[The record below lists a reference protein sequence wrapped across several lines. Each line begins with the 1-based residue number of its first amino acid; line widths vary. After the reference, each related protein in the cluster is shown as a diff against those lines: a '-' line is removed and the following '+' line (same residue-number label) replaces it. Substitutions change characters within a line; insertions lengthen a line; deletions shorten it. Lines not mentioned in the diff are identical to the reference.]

1 MCGHFAMVRET
12 SFMKET
18 PILPEHEFPVRT
30 GESEPPEPPPPDSEG
45 LGASA
50 VLRRAGTV
58 ILALAS
64 VSFAALFAIWFF
76 EIDLRDPS
84 DRVIRAY
91 ATEHRQIDL
100 RFPGAGYRPFR
111 TIRPP
116 DEGYDFTAADL
127 AVYEDDL
134 KKEIQ
139 EGTGDSESLF
149 AMAEICLVRL
159 QPLQAID
166 ILERLRL
173 FSPKDPKILG
183 ALAYGNYLLFKSTKE
198 TKDLLR
204 SVDLFEAALKEDP
217 SDPVLL
223 FNAGTVAQHAK
234 LREQARQRYIRFLAV
249 EPDTGWAAEVKMRLR
264 ELESGTP

>member
-1 MCGHFAMVRET
+1 
-12 SFMKET
+12 MKET
-18 PILPEHEFPVRT
+18 PILPEHEFPART
-30 GESEPPEPPPPDSEG
+30 GEGEPSESPPPAAAGMGVS
-45 LGASA
+45 L
-50 VLRRAGTV
+50 VLRRIGIV

-64 VSFAALFAIWFF
+64 VAFAALFAIWFF
-76 EIDLRDPS
+76 EVDLGDPS
-84 DRVIRAY
+84 DRVIHAY

-127 AVYEDDL
+127 AVYEDEL
-134 KKEIQ
+134 KQEIQ
-139 EGTGDSESLF
+139 KKSGDSESLF
-149 AMAEICLVRL
+149 AMAEVCLVRL

-173 FSPKDPKILG
+173 FSPKDPKILS
-183 ALAYGNYLLFKSTKE
+183 ALAYGNYLLFKSTRE
-198 TKDLLR
+198 TRDLLR

-234 LREQARQRYIRFLAV
+234 LRDQARQRYIRFLAV
-249 EPDTGWAAEVKMRLR
+249 EPDTGWAAEVKVRLR
-264 ELESGTP
+264 ELESGAP